1 MYSSIRNVT
10 RKATL
15 MSGLI
20 LAVMAS
26 GNVFAA
32 SSTAASATSSV
43 SKEITEARQ
52 ESQIWTTYALSPY
65 LRANDLQVTVD
76 DGKAIITG
84 VVEEDIHKELAKEI
98 ALGVKGIKDVDN
110 RIDVKADYVAKAEPG
125 YGEAVDDATITAAV
139 KSKLVWSKYTSGL
152 STKVTTKNG
161 KVVLSGTADTADS
174 KELAARLAANTK
186 GVRSVTNNLTIEA
199 AKPGVADSGKKAAND
214 AGNAISDAWITTKV
228 KSTFFYSS
236 NVDGGDI
243 DVATVNGVVTLK
255 GKTHS
260 GAEKALAVEHAQ
272 NVRGVKSVD
281 AKALTF

>member
-1 MYSSIRNVT
+1 MYSSIRKVT
-10 RKATL
+10 LVSSLA
-15 MSGLI
+15 

-26 GNVFAA
+26 GNVLAA
-32 SSTAASATSSV
+32 SSVAASATSSV

-65 LRANDLQVTVD
+65 LRANDLQVAVH
-76 DGKAIITG
+76 DGKATITG
-84 VVEEDIHKELAKEI
+84 MVEEDVHKELAKEI
-98 ALGVKGIKDVDN
+98 ALGVKGITDVDN
-110 RIDVKADYVAKAEPG
+110 RIDVKADYVGKSEPG
-125 YGEAVDDATITAAV
+125 YGQTVDDATITAAV

-152 STKVTTKNG
+152 STRVTTKNG
-161 KVVLSGTADTADS
+161 KVVLSGTADTANS
-174 KELAARLAANTK
+174 KDLAGRLAANTK

-199 AKPGVADSGKKAAND
+199 AKPGVTDTTKKAAND

-236 NVDGGDI
+236 NVDAGDI
-243 DVATVNGVVTLK
+243 DVTTVNGVVMLK
-255 GKTHS
+255 GKVHN

-281 AKALTF
+281 AKALSF